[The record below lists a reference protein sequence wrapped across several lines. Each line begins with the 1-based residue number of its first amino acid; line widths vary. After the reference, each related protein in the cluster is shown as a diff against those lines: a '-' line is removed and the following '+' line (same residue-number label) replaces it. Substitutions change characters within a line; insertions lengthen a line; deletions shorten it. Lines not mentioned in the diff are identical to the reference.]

1 MKTLRSV
8 NPLNRSRC
16 RSAVAVAVNSSL
28 LTLICAATLAAH
40 ADCFAAQSGAATVT
54 LNGRDL
60 SGDGIADSV
69 IATPWIAN
77 TAGIVDV
84 FDGATGALIVQFTGL
99 AAGDGFGAS
108 LAFTG
113 DLNSDGLPEVLIGAP
128 GSQRAY
134 LAMGPFADVSDPA
147 VSASRLNHELA
158 SPDGTTV
165 DFGFDVAG
173 LYDFNGDMS
182 PDLRVAAHVTAADG
196 TASTKTFIFNGVTGG
211 LIGTCER
218 APARPTI
225 ERAVADTDL
234 DAKVTVTDLATVF
247 ENLGAT
253 EADGATSGDVTG
265 DGVVDG
271 ADVGLVGSSLGN
283 ELYGDVIATD
293 AGCPAASVSIQ
304 AIDETVCVHAENTTV
319 LAAVLVAGVVNP
331 IDPADIIHPEPNEC
345 GERIRACLT
354 DPRVVEAVQLVDA
367 RCWPGGVGPSGVIG
381 HIYCE
386 PCEDR
391 QDEGLAVWKIDRA
404 GRRTVNIYLCKEG
417 SVLDCEVLAHELT
430 HLSHMCQWGLF
441 NSHPEVPFDVFRRR
455 AEDPRNQICA
465 ELEAYRVDRTC
476 HPQAD
481 DPQSLCCVSACESA
495 EETWQHREADCLA
508 CCGMILQSVPCCD
521 GGVMRPSSAC
531 DITTSPCSAGGSLAP

>member
-173 LYDFNGDMS
+173 LYDFDGDTS

-319 LAAVLVAGVVNP
+319 LAAELVDGVVNP
-331 IDPADIIHPEPNEC
+331 VDPADIIHPNNNEC

-354 DPRVVEAVQLVDA
+354 NPRVIEAVQLVAA
-367 RCWPGGVGPSGVIG
+367 RCWPGGVGPPGVIG
-381 HIYCE
+381 RIYCA
-386 PCEDR
+386 PCNELQPGTQGYAGTICIGSTR
-391 QDEGLAVWKIDRA
+391 QVTITICSGS
-404 GRRTVNIYLCKEG
+404 NIN
-417 SVLDCEVLAHELT
+417 DCEVLAHELT
-430 HLSHMCQWGLF
+430 HISQYCAMGLF
-441 NSHPEVPFDVFRRR
+441 SLQSVSCDQFEAIRR
-455 AEDPRNQICA
+455 DPRNAICR
-465 ELEAYRVDRTC
+465 ELEAYRTAGQCDDNPATPLSDCCTRACGSAARYWQGSVVNCQNCCKELSDR
-476 HPQAD
+476 
-481 DPQSLCCVSACESA
+481 
-495 EETWQHREADCLA
+495 R
-508 CCGMILQSVPCCD
+508 CCD
-521 GGVMRPSSAC
+521 HGFNECEHPVAC
-531 DITTSPCSAGGSLAP
+531 VGGGSHAP